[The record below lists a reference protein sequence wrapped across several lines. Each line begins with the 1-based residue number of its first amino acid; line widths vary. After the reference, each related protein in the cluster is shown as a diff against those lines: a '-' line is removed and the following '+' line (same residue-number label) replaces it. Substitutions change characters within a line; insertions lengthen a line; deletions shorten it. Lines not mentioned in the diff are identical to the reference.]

1 MAINPANEGY
11 VLVKNGG
18 RQGDVKLEN
27 ALGKSYG
34 GQKFSSAKREEEGY
48 VDECSCDDDAGAKMF
63 YREEYPC
70 WYSQLF
76 DSFCYNRE

>member
-1 MAINPANEGY
+1 MEVMAINPANEGY

-34 GQKFSSAKREEEGY
+34 GVRNFQVLKGGGGVRG
-48 VDECSCDDDAGAKMF
+48 
-63 YREEYPC
+63 
-70 WYSQLF
+70 
-76 DSFCYNRE
+76 

>member
-1 MAINPANEGY
+1 MAINPANDGY

-34 GQKFSSAKREEEGY
+34 GQKFSKCQRGG
-48 VDECSCDDDAGAKMF
+48 VVRG
-63 YREEYPC
+63 
-70 WYSQLF
+70 
-76 DSFCYNRE
+76 